1 MLMKYAVQIVDDA
14 ESNIFEGLQSLIDGP
29 DLPAEWSKSTEDEG
43 LEESGV
49 FSRDALNA
57 RFDLIVEC
65 WECRLA

>member
-1 MLMKYAVQIVDDA
+1 MKYAVQIVDDA
-14 ESNIFEGLQSLIDGP
+14 DSNIFEGLQSLTP
-29 DLPAEWSKSTEDEG
+29 ESCPPPWSKMLDEDG

-57 RFDLIVEC
+57 RLEMRIEC